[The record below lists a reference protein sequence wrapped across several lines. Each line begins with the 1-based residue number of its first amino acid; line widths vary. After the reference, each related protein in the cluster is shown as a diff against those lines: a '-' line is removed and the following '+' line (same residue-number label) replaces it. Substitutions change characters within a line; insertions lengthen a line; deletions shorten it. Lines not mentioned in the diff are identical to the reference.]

1 MFVFKKMVIYSPM
14 YIFFKTSQR
23 KERACM
29 KKYVLGLLLIVQ
41 NVCAM
46 EIFISN
52 GMRAT
57 DEKCKLVAKY
67 LYKYPK
73 GRGLTKN
80 YNENLAIQD
89 FFKDPDRI
97 VLSHRVQQYMSV
109 LQKAE
114 DNAEEILQ
122 LLYGDNNFPV
132 ELKEKVWFYA
142 LWGDAQ
148 QYYAISSALRFIGK
162 DKCHVACY
170 NGSVIHD
177 HDSDPFFKPYFLRE
191 LNEVSHDSI
200 EFSFYGTNK
209 KEIVSDD
216 SVKCIKLLVPCRS
229 YKAPIYCDITI
240 RELKEHMFF
249 VEATQDR
256 VSKFKQF
263 FNEIVIYLSEMDN
276 KTEIR
281 EFVYWLGYF
290 KNLTNSTLS
299 FYKK

>member
-1 MFVFKKMVIYSPM
+1 
-14 YIFFKTSQR
+14 
-23 KERACM
+23 M
-29 KKYVLGLLLIVQ
+29 KKYVLGLLLLVVY
-41 NVCAM
+41 NVFAM
-46 EIFISN
+46 ETFILH
-52 GMRAT
+52 GIDGT

-67 LYKYPK
+67 LYKYPT
-73 GRGLTKN
+73 GRDRK
-80 YNENLAIQD
+80 ESSVIQA
-89 FFKDPDRI
+89 FFKDQNRI

-109 LQKAE
+109 LQKTE
-114 DNAEEILQ
+114 DNAEEFLQ

-148 QYYAISSALRFIGK
+148 QYYAISNALRFIGK

-216 SVKCIKLLVPCRS
+216 SVKCIKFLVPCRS

-240 RELKEHMFF
+240 RELKELMFF